1 MDVKLVLKKNN
12 MKVTKARYNILDII
26 CTSEKCVDVN
36 TIFERCKDRGVD
48 IDLSTIYRTIDLLV
62 EKKVIEKIDLGNG
75 TYNYT
80 IKDNVHKHIL
90 VCNICH
96 KEIEIECP
104 MQQVEEIIKYKT
116 GFTLTEHEL
125 KLKGICKNCMKKIDK

>member
-1 MDVKLVLKKNN
+1 MLKKNN

-36 TIFERCKDRGVD
+36 TIFEKCKDRGVD

-75 TYNYT
+75 IYNYI

-90 VCNICH
+90 VCSICH